1 MKITDKHVFFWNGI
15 YSQWHKAPMTVDNI
29 EYNSCEQYM
38 MHQKALLFGDP
49 EIAELIMNESN
60 PKEQKKYGRM
70 IKGFDKTTW
79 DKNCLAIVY
88 EGNLAKFSQ
97 NSDLKEQMI
106 STGNRIFVEAS
117 PFDTIWGIGLAED
130 AEGIDDPSYWQGL
143 NLLGQALT
151 LVKTKLLADAKPNE
165 NDTRISI

>member
-1 MKITDKHVFFWNGI
+1 MKITDNYVFFWNGI
-15 YSQWHKAPMTVDNI
+15 YSQWYSAPMTIDKV

-38 MHQKALLFGDP
+38 MHQKALLFEDN
-49 EIAELIMNESN
+49 EIAKLIMKESN
-60 PKEQKKYGRM
+60 PREQKKYGRM
-70 IKGFDKTTW
+70 IKNFDKSTW

-97 NSDLKEQMI
+97 NEDLKEEML

-117 PFDTIWGIGLAED
+117 PLDNIWGIGLAED
-130 AEGIDDPSYWQGL
+130 TEGIDNPSFWLGL

-151 LVKTKLLADAKPNE
+151 LVKQEIRTL
-165 NDTRISI
+165 

>member
-15 YSQWHKAPMTVDNI
+15 YSQWHKAPMSVDNI

-38 MHQKALLFGDP
+38 MHQKALLFGDS

-70 IKGFDKTTW
+70 IKGFDKATW

-97 NSDLKEQMI
+97 NSDLKEQML
-106 STGNRIFVEAS
+106 SAENRIFVEAS
-117 PFDTIWGIGLAED
+117 PFDSQWGIGMDENAPGVEN
-130 AEGIDDPSYWQGL
+130 PSYWLGL

-151 LVKTKLLADAKPNE
+151 LVKNE
-165 NDTRISI
+165 LR

>member
-1 MKITDKHVFFWNGI
+1 MKITDNYVFFWSGI
-15 YSQWHKAPMTVDNI
+15 YSQWHKAPMTIDKV

-38 MHQKALLFGDP
+38 MHQKALLFGDN
-49 EIAELIMNESN
+49 EIAELIMKETN
-60 PKEQKKYGRM
+60 PREQKKYGRM
-70 IKGFDKTTW
+70 IKNFDKSTW

-97 NSDLKEQMI
+97 NADLKEKML

-117 PFDTIWGIGLAED
+117 PLDNIWGIGLDENAK
-130 AEGIDDPSYWQGL
+130 GIENPSYWLGL

-151 LVKTKLLADAKPNE
+151 IVKKEVQSTL
-165 NDTRISI
+165 